1 MSATDRATNLPAD
14 YESAL
19 RKLSVGAAWTQIRNL
34 TPQGRP
40 IRSAGAMCWNYQN
53 VRPLLIEAGDLVPIE
68 MAERRVLALVNPGVK
83 PARLATTPSIFLGL
97 QLILPGE
104 HAPAHRHTPA
114 AARLVIEGDGGSTTV
129 NGDKLP
135 MEEGDLLLTPPH
147 HWHEHR
153 HEGTKPM
160 IWMDILDHPIGIPLE
175 TSYLVDE
182 EDAKSEELPK
192 ENAANSS
199 ESLYTAPGLVPFRSP
214 GIEPR
219 RYPMMRFPWKRTR
232 TALMAISDRSTK
244 HETIHMMFVNPESG
258 ASLLETMCFSVR
270 MLRPGEE
277 VAVPRRSASAIFQI
291 LEGAGE
297 CIIDDQQFSW
307 STHDTIAC
315 PTFAQ
320 VTHRN
325 TSTRMPAFLLQVDDG
340 PTQSKLGFYEEEP
353 AHSRLS
359 A

>member
-1 MSATDRATNLPAD
+1 MSATNKATSLPLD
-14 YESAL
+14 YQAAL
-19 RKLSVGAAWTQIRNL
+19 KDLSLGAAWMQLRNL

-40 IRSAGAMCWNYQN
+40 ARGANAMRWKYQDVRAQLIRAGE
-53 VRPLLIEAGDLVPIE
+53 IVPIE
-68 MAERRVLALVNPGVK
+68 LAERRVLALINPGVT

-153 HEGTKPM
+153 HEGSKPM

-182 EDAKSEELPK
+182 EDADPGELRR
-192 ENAANSS
+192 ENAVNSS
-199 ESLYTAPGLVPFRSP
+199 ESQYTAPGLVPFRSP
-214 GIEPR
+214 LVSPQ
-219 RYPMMRFPWKRTR
+219 RYPMMRFAWKRTR
-232 TALMAISDRSTK
+232 EALTAISDCSTK
-244 HETIHMMFVNPESG
+244 HESIHMMFVNPQSG

-277 VAVPRRSASAIFQI
+277 VVVPRRSASGVFQI
-291 LEGAGE
+291 VEGEGE
-297 CIIDDQQFSW
+297 CIVDGDQFSW
-307 STHDTIAC
+307 SARDTIAC

-325 TSTRMPAFLLQVDDG
+325 RSTRLPAFLLQVDDG

-353 AHSRLS
+353 SHSLRDP
-359 A
+359 